1 MRVIGYPKLAHEMK
15 LTNPVRPNEAS
26 SGHLDVH
33 PRRDSLRRAQ
43 CRQRPHPSGSAAL
56 ESRYSSQ
63 TRPRKLRA
71 RRRLNT
77 VSSTTAS
84 TAPTPLDSAGHHS
97 SLLCMH
103 QCGPQR
109 SVWPFRLRLPSRAFT
124 EAPGLMPFL
133 GSPCVGHAREV
144 ASYPAPPQAQAPVP
158 CRHRSHLGRYLV
170 CR

>member
-1 MRVIGYPKLAHEMK
+1 MRAIGYPKLANEMK
-15 LTNPVRPNEAS
+15 LTGRMKHLPVISDR
-26 SGHLDVH
+26 H
-33 PRRDSLRRAQ
+33 PRRPCAPSCA

-56 ESRYSSQ
+56 EFRYSSQ

-71 RRRLNT
+71 RRRPNT

-97 SLLCMH
+97 SQLCMH

-109 SVWPFRLRLPSRAFT
+109 SVRPFRLRLPSRAFT

-144 ASYPAPPQAQAPVP
+144 ASYPAPPLARAPVQ